1 MWFVAEW
8 KCPAGGYVDDFFGI
22 SRQGLKHTGGSILT
36 FLGKL
41 LGFPRDKSGAIVAI
55 LTESKATSAQVA
67 DEKPKKWAEGLAEI
81 RNQDNVRQ

>member
-1 MWFVAEW
+1 M
-8 KCPAGGYVDDFFGI
+8 

-41 LGFPRDKSGAIVAI
+41 LGFPRDKYKSIDAVVMWLLGPIAAI